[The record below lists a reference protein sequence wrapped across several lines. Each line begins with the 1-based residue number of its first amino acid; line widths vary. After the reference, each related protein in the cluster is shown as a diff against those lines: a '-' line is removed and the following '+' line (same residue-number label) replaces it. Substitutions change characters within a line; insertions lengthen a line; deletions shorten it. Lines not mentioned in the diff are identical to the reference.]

1 MDTAGEHF
9 KQGKDYYYNNE
20 FEDAA
25 IEFEHAIRL
34 DRQNEDYF
42 YWCGLAY
49 YENDIANNVVFD
61 TLFACQ
67 IYSLEY
73 YKNNRLLYFY
83 L

>member
-42 YWCGLAY
+42 Y
-49 YENDIANNVVFD
+49 
-61 TLFACQ
+61 
-67 IYSLEY
+67 
-73 YKNNRLLYFY
+73 
-83 L
+83 